1 MPDVAFAPGPKVAG
15 KRIPVPTVRNE
26 RVPASA
32 AKAAR
37 KTAAHTAAGAPVLAA
52 SASRA
57 ASTAARSARTGAK
70 SAARSAKT
78 GAETGAAA
86 VRFAQN
92 VIPRQRDTSSRA
104 VHRAPAVSAAIA
116 AGVGLEYLLDPAD
129 GRRRRRAMRD
139 KTLAATRRF
148 ARRGAQSARYATDKA
163 QGVVHTAT
171 SSAPPPA
178 VHTPDMPAPTG
189 GTA

>member
-1 MPDVAFAPGPKVAG
+1 MPDLAFAPGPKVAG
-15 KRIPVPTVRNE
+15 KRIPVPTVKNE
-26 RVPASA
+26 RMPASA

-37 KTAAHTAAGAPVLAA
+37 KTAARAAGSAPVLAA
-52 SASRA
+52 SGARA
-57 ASTAARSARTGAK
+57 AGTVARSGRTGAK
-70 SAARSAKT
+70 SAARSART

-92 VIPRQRDTSSRA
+92 VAPRRRDARSKA
-104 VHRAPAVSAAIA
+104 AHRAPAVSAAIA

-148 ARRGAQSARYATDKA
+148 ARRGEQSAHYATA
-163 QGVVHTAT
+163 TTQGALHTAT
-171 SSAPPPA
+171 NSA
-178 VHTPDMPAPTG
+178 APSAHDAA
-189 GTA
+189 TADG

>member
-1 MPDVAFAPGPKVAG
+1 MPDLAFAPGPQVAG
-15 KRIPVPTVRNE
+15 KRIPVPTVNNE
-26 RVPASA
+26 RTAASA

-37 KTAAHTAAGAPVLAA
+37 KTAARATGSAPALAA
-52 SASRA
+52 SAARTA
-57 ASTAARSARTGAK
+57 GTAARSARTGAK
-70 SAARSAKT
+70 TAARSAKT

-92 VIPRQRDTSSRA
+92 VAPRQRDARSKA
-104 VHRAPAVSAAIA
+104 VHLAPAVSAAIA

-148 ARRGAQSARYATDKA
+148 ARPGAQSAHYASATTEGA
-163 QGVVHTAT
+163 VHTAT
-171 SSAPPPA
+171 NSAVPPA
-178 VHTPDMPAPTG
+178 EFRA
-189 GTA
+189 TADL